1 MSDDTALADSDGFG
15 FHDEPMRATGLH
27 HFIERDYR
35 DTSSPFQW
43 ARETAI
49 NALEAEASRILFG
62 IEWQG
67 VECANVYRRLIA
79 DDGWGMDPDELEAF
93 FNTYGGSGKPIGGV
107 HQNFG
112 IGAKTTLLPWNQHGV
127 VVVSWKNGEGS
138 MIWIRKDP
146 KSSEYGLR
154 RWTVADDDGYPTD
167 ALVIEPYE
175 DEELGID
182 FRTIGPEWIREGGHG
197 TVLLLLGGTGNEDT
211 ITGAPGRD
219 EAATRGLVYYLNAR
233 FWQLPNDVDIRVE
246 HFMTPE
252 REFWAKTREEAART
266 TAADDRSGPASWSQ
280 TRRVRGA
287 KYYVESQKAAA
298 TDTFRAAEG
307 VEIDWWLLQK
317 DEYDDPAEPKQPYI
331 ATIYRDEVYDRS
343 VYGAHY
349 RWFGI
354 VDSRIQKRLML
365 ILRPPILDE
374 DDESKAGVYPRSDRT
389 GLLIRGGARA
399 GEPLPIAEWAN
410 DFAANLPEPIRAEI
424 AKLDSGLIGSI
435 GDPEW
440 KKKLADRIGTRMRQ
454 LRLLATA
461 RGRELVDPT
470 HPGTAPRKARLK
482 RKPRVAAPDARQQ
495 PKSGLD
501 ETGATTVGAATG
513 SDPARKA
520 KLAVDIPDY
529 QWVEA
534 LNVEDGLIATY
545 DAPKNTVFLKL
556 DHPVIQNVIAYWQGR
571 YHEQYAVSI
580 RQDVLD
586 VYGMHVAARVAHSES
601 LRGLVPE
608 KRILE
613 DMRTD
618 AALTVSMLGLVPEDH
633 VLLTRLGGKYG
644 RAAA

>member
-1 MSDDTALADSDGFG
+1 MADESALAGPEQFG
-15 FHDEPMRATGLH
+15 FHDEPMKATGLH

-49 NALEAEASRILFG
+49 NAIEADASRILFG
-62 IEWQG
+62 IEWRG
-67 VECANVYRRLIA
+67 VEAHGVYRRFVA
-79 DDGWGMDPDELEAF
+79 DDGCGMDPDELEAF

-112 IGAKTTLLPWNQHGV
+112 VGAKTTLLPWNEHGV
-127 VVVSWKNGEGS
+127 VVVSWKDGDGS
-138 MIWIRKDP
+138 MIWIRKDR
-146 KSSEYGLR
+146 KSGEYGLR

-167 ALVIEPYE
+167 ALVIEPYLDE
-175 DEELGID
+175 DLGID
-182 FRTIGPEWIREGGHG
+182 FSKIGPEWIREAGHG
-197 TVLLLLGGTGNEDT
+197 TVLLLLGSTGTEDT

-233 FWQLPNDVDIRVE
+233 FWELPNDVDVRVE

-252 REFWAKTREEAART
+252 RDVWAKSREEAART
-266 TAADDRSGPASWSQ
+266 TAADDRGGPAPWSQ

-287 KYYVESQKAAA
+287 KYYVESQKPIDSGKFAAP
-298 TDTFRAAEG
+298 EG
-307 VEIDWWLLQK
+307 VVIDWWLLQK
-317 DEYDDPAEPKQPYI
+317 EEYDEPAEPKQPYI

-343 VYGAHY
+343 TYGAHY

-354 VDSRIQKRLML
+354 LDSRIQKRLML
-365 ILRPPILDE
+365 TVRPPLLDE
-374 DDESKAGVYPRSDRT
+374 ADESKAGIYPRSDRT

-410 DFAANLPEPIRAEI
+410 AFAADLPDSIRAEI
-424 AKLDSGLIGSI
+424 AKLDSGLVGTI

-454 LRLLATA
+454 LRLLATT
-461 RGRELVDPT
+461 RGRDLVKPT
-470 HPGTAPRKARLK
+470 HSGTTPRKARLT
-482 RKPRVAAPDARQQ
+482 RKPRAAAGVREHPR
-495 PKSGLD
+495 SGLD
-501 ETGATTVGAATG
+501 ERGEKSVGTEFG
-513 SDPARKA
+513 PEPARKA

-529 QWVEA
+529 KWVEA

-545 DAPKNTVFLKL
+545 DGEKNTVFLKL

-571 YHEQYAVSI
+571 YHEQYATAI
-580 RQDVLD
+580 RQDVLA

-618 AALTVSMLGLVPEDH
+618 AALTVSMLGLVAEDH

-644 RAAA
+644 KAAA

>member
-1 MSDDTALADSDGFG
+1 MPDDATLAVSEPFG
-15 FHDEPMRATGLH
+15 FHDEPMKATGLH

-35 DTSSPFQW
+35 DTSSAFQW

-49 NALEAEASRILFG
+49 NAIEATATRILFG

-67 VECANVYRRLIA
+67 VESGGVYRRFIA
-79 DDGWGMDPDELEAF
+79 DDGCGMDPDELEAF

-127 VVVSWKNGEGS
+127 VVVSWKNGDAS
-138 MIWIRKDP
+138 MIWIRQDQKTG
-146 KSSEYGLR
+146 EYGLR

-167 ALVIEPYE
+167 ALVIEPYV

-182 FRTIGPEWIREGGHG
+182 FGKVGPDWIREAGQG
-197 TVLLLLGGTGNEDT
+197 TVVLLLGQTGTEDT

-219 EAATRGLVYYLNAR
+219 EAAARGLIYYLNQR
-233 FWQLPNDVDIRVE
+233 FWELPNAVDIRVE

-252 REFWAKTREEAART
+252 REIWAKTREEAART
-266 TAADDRSGPASWSQ
+266 TASDVRGGPASWSQ

-287 KYYVESQKAAA
+287 KYYIESQKAIGSG
-298 TDTFRAAEG
+298 TFRATEG
-307 VEIDWWLLQK
+307 VEIDWWLLETG
-317 DEYDDPAEPKQPYI
+317 EYDEPAEPKQPYV
-331 ATIYRDEVYDRS
+331 ATIYRGEVYDRS
-343 VYGAHY
+343 TYGAHY

-354 VDSRIQKRLML
+354 VDTRIQRRLVL
-365 ILRPPILDE
+365 ILRPPLLDE
-374 DDESKAGVYPRSDRT
+374 EDESKAGIYPRSDRT

-399 GEPLPIAEWAN
+399 GESLPISEWAN
-410 DFAANLPEPIRAEI
+410 EFASNLPEPLRAEI
-424 AKLDSGLIGSI
+424 AKLDSGLVGTI

-454 LRLLATA
+454 LRLLATE
-461 RGRELVDPT
+461 RGRELVAPT
-470 HPGTAPRKARLK
+470 HPGSVPRKARL
-482 RKPRVAAPDARQQ
+482 RRAPRGGSSGSHPR
-495 PKSGLD
+495 SGLN
-501 ETGATTVGAATG
+501 ESGTTSVGNQAGTEA
-513 SDPARKA
+513 ARKT

-529 QWVEA
+529 EWVES

-545 DAPKNTVFLKL
+545 VAARNTVLLKL

-571 YHEQYAVSI
+571 YHEQYAASI

-586 VYGMHVAARVAHSES
+586 VYGTHVAARVAHSES

-618 AALTVSMLGLVPEDH
+618 AALTVSMLGLVAEDH